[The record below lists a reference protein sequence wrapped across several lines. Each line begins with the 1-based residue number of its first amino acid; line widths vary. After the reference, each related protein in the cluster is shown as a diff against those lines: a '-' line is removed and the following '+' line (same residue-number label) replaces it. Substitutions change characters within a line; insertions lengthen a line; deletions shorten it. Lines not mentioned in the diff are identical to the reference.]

1 MPPSPFISLYF
12 HPCEET
18 AYLISQ
24 HLKFSWGK
32 SDVCPHFIRLFKTF
46 FFEAVKLSDRLI
58 HYAAFNNFHM
68 RFISHLLP
76 PSSVSLPLNASHG
89 IQKVGPRLTCIYN
102 VFVSVSPWGVV
113 PCSGS
118 LAQRTMWVLCG
129 GAGWLST
136 QRQVNLGPL
145 LNCCLSCCSSAS
157 IRPFFTFFKC
167 ESIIYF
173 SFFMS

>member
-18 AYLISQ
+18 AYLISE

-32 SDVCPHFIRLFKTF
+32 SDVCPLFIRLFKTF

-102 VFVSVSPWGVV
+102 VFVSVSPLRSGALLWLVGTADNVGVV
-113 PCSGS
+113 WRSWLAVHSETSQSGATTE
-118 LAQRTMWVLCG
+118 LLPVL
-129 GAGWLST
+129 
-136 QRQVNLGPL
+136 L
-145 LNCCLSCCSSAS
+145 L
-157 IRPFFTFFKC
+157 
-167 ESIIYF
+167 
-173 SFFMS
+173 